1 MFVSDGAKSDS
12 GNIVDIFAQDN
23 IIAVTDP
30 VYPVYVDSNAMAG
43 KTGEYL
49 KDKECWSKVIYM
61 PCTAENNFVPEIP
74 EQTPDIIY
82 ICCPNNPTGTTLT
95 KEELQKWVDYA
106 NEKKAVVGNPLENA
120 IWEEFG
126 TGQYALNGDGRK
138 TPWYVPVDGYSGK
151 KKPTYQGKVV
161 VVYGKDG
168 KRFYKTDGKKPQRN
182 LQKAFDSLKNKL
194 QKDLESR
201 MKGIG

>member
-1 MFVSDGAKSDS
+1 MSD
-12 GNIVDIFAQDN
+12 VEFQDN
-23 IIAVTDP
+23 SLQIKASIESACIAWLYEAAGEIRSRTQRNAR
-30 VYPVYVDSNAMAG
+30 VD
-43 KTGEYL
+43 TR
-49 KDKECWSKVIYM
+49 
-61 PCTAENNFVPEIP
+61 
-74 EQTPDIIY
+74 QTKNSWQY
-82 ICCPNNPTGTTLT
+82 N
-95 KEELQKWVDYA
+95 VDA

-138 TPWYVPVDGYSGK
+138 TPWYVPVDGYTGNR
-151 KKPTYQGKVV
+151 KPTYQGKVV